1 MNLPEETHPAIADW
15 LEVVEKRKRRW
26 LDAVVSNDPSAELF
40 LSSLE
45 LAKKRLAAAIKYSGQ
60 PPGPKQSKD
69 APRPTAW

>member
-1 MNLPEETHPAIADW
+1 MTPHPAIADW

-26 LDAVVSNDPSAELF
+26 LDAVASNDPSADLL

-60 PPGPKQSKD
+60 PQNPKQSKD
-69 APRPTAW
+69 AQRPTAW